1 MYFRK
6 ESDNITLLLDIL
18 AEVDF
23 YVRFNSIAF
32 LTTLLQ
38 TATQKLQDAILTSPL
53 GISRLIDLL
62 NDHREIIR
70 NEGLLLLIELTK
82 SNADIQKIVAFEN
95 AFDRVFTIIFD
106 EGLTDGGIIVQD
118 CLNLVQNLL
127 RYNASNQTFFRE
139 TGGIYQIP
147 KLLSM
152 KLGDN
157 NALEKFDLSSPK
169 SSWSDQ
175 KMANLAAV
183 LSLIKILLGPN
194 TPNTMANQVIFP

>member
-1 MYFRK
+1 LYFRK

>member
-1 MYFRK
+1 M
-6 ESDNITLLLDIL
+6 LDIL

>member
-38 TATQKLQDAILTSPL
+38 TATQKLQDAILTSQL